1 MRLEL
6 GLRLLVGAESGSP
19 PSEGWWRL
27 AARLLRLRPRPLSS
41 GLLFGVGEGTGCPS
55 GVGVGG

>member
-27 AARLLRLRPRPLSS
+27 AAQLLRLRPLPRSS
-41 GLLFGVGEGTGCPS
+41 WLLLGVEVGLGSPS
-55 GVGVGG
+55 GAWVGG